1 MNVFIFV
8 IFCIEI
14 SVSKQ
19 SPHSATSEL
28 GLSCLSITPP
38 HTHTHKKGQK
48 RVNGL
53 QNILKKEFAQI
64 APFCEQLTRPRA
76 YWSTGFFFLLQIWQ

>member
-28 GLSCLSITPP
+28 GLSCLSIKPP
-38 HTHTHKKGQK
+38 KKGQK

-64 APFCEQLTRPRA
+64 AWFCEQLTRPRA
-76 YWSTGFFFLLQIWQ
+76 YWSTVFFLLQIWQ